1 MPMDLPD
8 MKEEIEKVEYCAL
21 DSQGRVELDA
31 GKGAQLFNL
40 AAAMCDEAD
49 ERLDE
54 TYDADATYATESQFE
69 RHRERVEGQDDALVS
84 VETGVTGSQQ
94 AVVNGTCSGEVSTE
108 VSGDEDEG
116 SAGGE
121 EQERQTTDKH
131 KGQQGEGP
139 SSREGLNPRGEGTSS
154 RQGKQPE
161 EQQRRPKRGSDNQQ
175 RGNSMH
181 WCNVADDIPCD
192 MDVGGCELTRA
203 CDNQVVKDN
212 VEVLA
217 AEWLCDD
224 KERGQAQKG
233 LYYTGSDILAKGTW
247 IATFGVLRESTT
259 MEQHNG
265 YSLLV
270 RVGESGEG
278 MKGSRRN
285 WSRKLVRATMVAG
298 WENKV
303 KGPWINHS
311 CCAVHCNCEYVPTEF
326 VRDRKGGSFSVN
338 VRTTRDVK
346 STGGG
351 PVEFLVDYG
360 EDYLKVLGGKCRC
373 CAHTRATAQCRFAR
387 AR

>member
-139 SSREGLNPRGEGTSS
+139 SSRQGLNPRGEGTSS
-154 RQGKQPE
+154 G
-161 EQQRRPKRGSDNQQ
+161 QQRRDLRKRGQPTQQ

-192 MDVGGCELTRA
+192 MDVGG
-203 CDNQVVKDN
+203 
-212 VEVLA
+212 
-217 AEWLCDD
+217 
-224 KERGQAQKG
+224 
-233 LYYTGSDILAKGTW
+233 
-247 IATFGVLRESTT
+247 
-259 MEQHNG
+259 
-265 YSLLV
+265 
-270 RVGESGEG
+270 
-278 MKGSRRN
+278 
-285 WSRKLVRATMVAG
+285 
-298 WENKV
+298 
-303 KGPWINHS
+303 
-311 CCAVHCNCEYVPTEF
+311 
-326 VRDRKGGSFSVN
+326 
-338 VRTTRDVK
+338 
-346 STGGG
+346 
-351 PVEFLVDYG
+351 
-360 EDYLKVLGGKCRC
+360 
-373 CAHTRATAQCRFAR
+373 
-387 AR
+387 

>member
-1 MPMDLPD
+1 
-8 MKEEIEKVEYCAL
+8 
-21 DSQGRVELDA
+21 
-31 GKGAQLFNL
+31 
-40 AAAMCDEAD
+40 
-49 ERLDE
+49 
-54 TYDADATYATESQFE
+54 
-69 RHRERVEGQDDALVS
+69 
-84 VETGVTGSQQ
+84 
-94 AVVNGTCSGEVSTE
+94 
-108 VSGDEDEG
+108 
-116 SAGGE
+116 
-121 EQERQTTDKH
+121 
-131 KGQQGEGP
+131 
-139 SSREGLNPRGEGTSS
+139 
-154 RQGKQPE
+154 
-161 EQQRRPKRGSDNQQ
+161 
-175 RGNSMH
+175 MH

-192 MDVGGCELTRA
+192 MDVGGCELTGA
-203 CDNQVVKDN
+203 CDNQVAKNN

-224 KERGQAQKG
+224 KERGQPQKG
-233 LYYTGSDILAKGTW
+233 LYYTGSGILAKGTW

-259 MEQHNG
+259 MAQNNG

-270 RVGESGEG
+270 RVGESGERL
-278 MKGSRRN
+278 KGSRRN

-360 EDYLKVLGGKCRC
+360 EDYLKVLGGECRC

-387 AR
+387 AE